1 MTHGDDD
8 ARSQSIRDGGQRA
21 KKKVQRGRQDK
32 HIYATA
38 VLCEVVSKE
47 EVESKQRDVEGSA

>member
-1 MTHGDDD
+1 MTHGDDA

-21 KKKVQRGRQDK
+21 NKVQRGRQDK